1 MDYLYRLIELI
12 NSYDGSPEIE
22 HEMRDLICFLSEH
35 KEYRAND
42 LYRTVIFEASEKL
55 RVFGYIK
62 GKDPISVDDFAADDF
77 YSVKQQAIQSYY
89 ASKVFPNN
97 ILDRKQKEIVDN
109 FMRSDKKRLLVS
121 APTSFGKTY
130 ILREILFLNQDRYK
144 NILLVFPTI
153 ALLNENTDSIKDLIR
168 VLGSDYKIVN
178 NVYSSIDETDRHI
191 FILTPERVLKLL
203 SDQEDLNIDFFFFDE
218 VYKIDEDFS
227 SDEDSSAEVKEYEAG
242 TKKRIDNGNRA
253 KAFRITLYLLTK
265 RVKEFYLAGP
275 YLNLDNAKHGFVRFI
290 QENDITVA
298 QVDFEPT
305 MRIEIDAWKKSA
317 MVKHPVLGE
326 SEVALFSHGSPSTT
340 EKIAGI
346 IGYLQANQFGQAIFY
361 CSTPANSMNYVR
373 SVIAA
378 TPSQN
383 KKINEKFIAHLKQK
397 YGISIKG
404 VTRNSAEHWS
414 LVRALENG
422 FGIHH
427 GKFPKYIQNEILRM
441 FNQNE
446 FPYLFCTSTIIEGV
460 NTNAKN
466 VVVINNSVGN
476 HTMSAFAL
484 KNIRGRAG
492 RYYHHYIGR
501 VFYTDPKQRKIEA
514 THELQLDFP
523 TYGNSELLDVDLD
536 NVMLD
541 DLSEVNQ
548 ARKTSRDE
556 TLHFNFLPDS
566 VFTKNRL
573 YARDIQEQY
582 LSHILDPKVFSQF
595 QTLINNSANIHLFLE
610 EKMMNRVLESLENC
624 GILDKNK
631 ANVYHS
637 VVSKYS
643 IEGTRGVITYHVETQ
658 IKAEKA
664 KAKKEQRNGID
675 DPSNC
680 VDRAYIKSFDQIRNI
695 VEYEVPKLLCL
706 FESIFSYAATIKGYD
721 MTDFNLSPVIRFFE
735 LGITTEFGLS
745 LVEYGFPVDTIRDL
759 EKKFS
764 QLASLS
770 TLEAIQ
776 YLRKKENHPKVVA
789 LLDEYE
795 LILFRNAIKSFEK

>member
-1 MDYLYRLIELI
+1 MDYLFRLIELI
-12 NSYDGSPEIE
+12 NSYNGTPEIE

-35 KEYRAND
+35 EEYRASD

-62 GKDPISVDDFAADDF
+62 GNDPISIDDFDANGI

-97 ILDRKQKEIVDN
+97 ILDRKQKEIVDS
-109 FMRSDKKRLLVS
+109 FMRSENKRLLVS

-178 NVYSSIDETDRHI
+178 NVYSSIDETGRHI

-203 SDQEDLNIDFFFFDE
+203 SDQQDLNIDFFFFDE

-227 SDEDSSAEVKEYEAG
+227 SDEDSSVEVKEYEAE

-253 KAFRITLYLLTK
+253 KAFRITLYLLAN
-265 RVKEFYLAGP
+265 RVREFYLAGP
-275 YLNLDNAKHGFVRFI
+275 YLNLENAKHGFVRFI
-290 QENDITVA
+290 QENDISVE

-326 SEVALFSHGSPSTT
+326 SEIELFSHGSPSTT

-346 IGYLQANQFGQAIFY
+346 IEYIKNNQLGQAIFY
-361 CSTPANSMNYVR
+361 CSTPAHSMNYVR
-373 SVIAA
+373 SLITA
-378 TPSQN
+378 TTTQN
-383 KKINEKFIAHLKQK
+383 KINEKFIKHLKQK

-404 VTRNSAEHWS
+404 VTHNSAEYWS

-441 FNQNE
+441 FNKNV

-466 VVVINNSVGN
+466 VVVVNNSVGN

-514 THELQLDFP
+514 TQELQLDFP
-523 TYGNSELLDVDLD
+523 TYGESELLDVDLD
-536 NVMLD
+536 NVLLCN
-541 DLSEVNQ
+541 LSEVNQ
-548 ARKTSRDE
+548 ARKISRDKE
-556 TLHFNFLPDS
+556 LHFDFLPDA

-573 YARDIQEQY
+573 FARDIQERY
-582 LSHILDPKVFSQF
+582 LSHILDFKVFSQF
-595 QTLINNSANIHLFLE
+595 QILIKNSANIHLFLE
-610 EKMMNRVLESLENC
+610 DKMMNKILESFENC

-631 ANVYHS
+631 AKVYHS

-664 KAKKEQRNGID
+664 KAEQEQRNSID
-675 DPSNC
+675 DPSDC

-706 FESIFSYAATIKGYD
+706 FEAIFSYAATIKGYD

-764 QLASLS
+764 QLSSLS
-770 TLEAIQ
+770 TIEAIQ
-776 YLRKKENHPKVVA
+776 YLRRKENHPKVVA